1 MHSRFVRRHLYNT
14 RKQGTIFVLCVALA
28 LITHVALGGLR
39 ASVHNTLQRDT
50 KKLHAADMTV
60 RSSSA
65 FAASTVQ
72 ALEAM
77 QQQGLIEL
85 ARVYEFYSMVRAAD
99 TETSLLAQL
108 KAVEPGYPFYG
119 EVALASQRAL
129 RDVLKPG
136 HVLVEQRL
144 LDRLQLTIGDRL
156 RIGKTTL
163 TIQDVV
169 LREPDRPVQFFAFG
183 PRIFVAFEDVPALD
197 LVTKGSRVAYKY
209 LVKVVN
215 DDALDNLAAE
225 LRSVA
230 AEHEQVSTYH
240 TAESGVK
247 AFFDN
252 ILFFLSLTGV
262 FTLLLA
268 GIGIHSTLTALTR
281 DSEPTIA
288 IMKTVGATSR
298 FILMHFLLI
307 VSILGGCGTLLG
319 LGLGLAGH
327 HGLLW
332 LFRGVLP
339 PTMTA
344 GFSWLLIV
352 EGCLLGSLVVALFA
366 FLPLY
371 RLRDLKPHAIFR
383 HEPLP
388 TRRGL
393 PTYVAIVGIGLF
405 FVGLIVWRMP
415 DVGTGLIILLGSLL
429 LLGVVTLAA
438 YGVRKLFTT
447 LRVQPLMLRQALKG
461 LGGGRPSNATT
472 PMLIALTLAL
482 VLLFAVYLI
491 EQNLHAAFV
500 QAYPEN
506 APNLFL
512 VDIQPDQLTEVQ
524 RTLSVPT
531 EYYPVVTAR
540 LRTINGQAIDRERE
554 RQRKGDN
561 LAREFRLTYRHHLLV
576 DEAFVEGTTLFQ
588 EDWEGPQVSVL
599 DTVVEMQSM
608 AVGDRLT
615 FSIHGIPLPARI
627 SSIRTRIKKTVQPF
641 FYFVFPE
648 RVLRHAPHTIFTAL
662 HVEPGRISQLQNTLV
677 ERFPNITVI
686 DVTPTLAA
694 FTQLIRKLSFIIRFF
709 TGLSILAG
717 VCILISA
724 IIATRAARIREAVYF
739 TILGASRRFVRY
751 VFSLEN
757 LLLGLAS
764 AVLALALAHLGTWLV
779 CRYFLDIAYQ
789 PFLGVSLLLVLS
801 AVLLITGVGRLASQS
816 ILQHKPALFLRE
828 HTEG

>member
-1 MHSRFVRRHLYNT
+1 M
-14 RKQGTIFVLCVALA
+14 LCVALA

-39 ASVHNTLQRDT
+39 ANVHTTLQRDT
-50 KKLHAADMTV
+50 KKLHASDMTV

-65 FAASTVQ
+65 FADPTVQ

-77 QQQGLIEL
+77 QQQGRIDT
-85 ARVYEFYSMVRAAD
+85 ARVYEFYSMIRAAESD
-99 TETSLLAQL
+99 TSLLAQL
-108 KAVEPGYPFYG
+108 KAVEQGYPLYG
-119 EVALASQRAL
+119 EVTLASQRTL
-129 RDVLKPG
+129 RDALKPG
-136 HVLVEQRL
+136 HVVVEQRV
-144 LDRLQLTIGDRL
+144 LDRLHLSIGDRL

-169 LREPDRPVQFFAFG
+169 LREPDRPVQFFSFG

-197 LVTKGSRVAYKY
+197 LVTRGSRITYKY
-209 LVKVVN
+209 LVKVAH
-215 DDALDNLAAE
+215 DDALDRLAAE
-225 LRSVA
+225 LRSVVA
-230 AEHEQVSTYH
+230 AHEQISTYH
-240 TAESGVK
+240 TAESRIKV
-247 AFFDN
+247 FFDN
-252 ILFFLSLTGV
+252 LLFFLGLAGV

-268 GIGIHSTLTALTR
+268 GIGIQSTLTALTR
-281 DSEPTIA
+281 DSESTIA

-298 FILMHFLLI
+298 FILVHFLLM
-307 VSILGGCGTLLG
+307 VFMLGGSGTLLG
-319 LGLGLAGH
+319 LGLGLVGH
-327 HGLLW
+327 QGLLW

-339 PTMTA
+339 PTMPS
-344 GFSWLLIV
+344 GVSWSVLV
-352 EGCLLGSLVVALFA
+352 EGGLLGSLVVALFA

-383 HEPLP
+383 HESLQ

-393 PTYVAIVGIGLF
+393 PTYIAIAMIGLF

-415 DVGTGLIILLGSLL
+415 DVGAGLIILLASLV
-429 LLGVVTLAA
+429 LLGLVTLAA

-461 LGGGRPSNATT
+461 LGGGRPGNATT
-472 PMLIALTLAL
+472 PMLMALTLAL

-491 EQNLHAAFV
+491 EQNLHNAFV
-500 QAYPEN
+500 QAYPED

-512 VDIQPDQLTEVQ
+512 VDIQPDQRAEVQ
-524 RTLSVPT
+524 RTLGVQP
-531 EYYPVVTAR
+531 EFYPVITAR
-540 LRTINGQAIDRERE
+540 LRTINGQAIDPERE
-554 RQRKGDN
+554 RQRQGDN
-561 LAREFRLTYRHHLLV
+561 LAREFRLTYRHHLLH
-576 DEAFVEGTTLFQ
+576 DEVFIEGTSLFQ
-588 EDWEGPQVSVL
+588 KDWEDTQVSVL
-599 DTVVEMQSM
+599 DTVVDMQSM

-615 FSIHGIPLPARI
+615 FSIHGIPLQARV
-627 SSIRTRIKKTVQPF
+627 SSIRTRIKKSVQPF

-648 RVLRHAPHTIFTAL
+648 HVLRHAPHTIFTAL

-686 DVTPTLAA
+686 DVTPTLVA
-694 FTQLIRKLSFIIRFF
+694 FTQLIRKLSFLIRFF

-724 IIATRAARIREAVYF
+724 IIATRAARVREAVYF
-739 TILGASRRFVRY
+739 TILGATRSFVRQ
-751 VFSLEN
+751 VFNLEN

-764 AVLALALAHLGTWLV
+764 AVIAVMLAHLSTWLV

-801 AVLLITGVGRLASQS
+801 AVLLVTGVGRLASQS
-816 ILQHKPALFLRE
+816 ILQQKPALFLRE